1 MGRAPTSGYC
11 QTCRRRRVKC
21 DRGVPSC
28 QRCLKSGHSCG
39 GYETPLRMVNYSVAR
54 GQQSA
59 LQRAPSS
66 SRSSWMHGTPSLSY
80 ASELSLVAFDGQIS
94 LDYFLASYT
103 WAHWWKSIVITGLQ
117 GDTASAS
124 YIACRSLLMGHLG
137 VGNSDAKLQQR
148 SMQLYG
154 QSMRLVSSSLDMHQS
169 SVLADLILPVMILS
183 MYPYVM
189 EKSVKL
195 EHDLGLGL
203 ITRNCGPDCS
213 QDDRTVS
220 IFRSCRSMLIC
231 TALAK
236 RCRTFLEEDVWK
248 SAPFRAS
255 HKTCMDRLYDITS
268 SLPGLAE
275 EVLGGRNRQPE
286 QVVDAV
292 AKAETL
298 YRELRAW
305 RYDWERINPGAA
317 TVLTVSDSSKAA
329 SSVLVRQ
336 LLGRQIRF
344 NSLGQALEIFNYN
357 AALVYLSRLQELL
370 RSRTSASMHIDVAHI
385 ESQLRDRQTSS
396 PLLLTNE
403 LELPCL
409 PALEAV
415 QQCAY
420 LATELK
426 PSVATNFIALAP
438 VGILYCALKSMGPLG
453 ELLSLAVADIF
464 SATPA
469 LDQLEVFGI
478 WDTPDT
484 KEATA
489 S

>member
-1 MGRAPTSGYC
+1 
-11 QTCRRRRVKC
+11 
-21 DRGVPSC
+21 
-28 QRCLKSGHSCG
+28 
-39 GYETPLRMVNYSVAR
+39 
-54 GQQSA
+54 
-59 LQRAPSS
+59 
-66 SRSSWMHGTPSLSY
+66 
-80 ASELSLVAFDGQIS
+80 
-94 LDYFLASYT
+94 
-103 WAHWWKSIVITGLQ
+103 
-117 GDTASAS
+117 
-124 YIACRSLLMGHLG
+124 
-137 VGNSDAKLQQR
+137 
-148 SMQLYG
+148 
-154 QSMRLVSSSLDMHQS
+154 
-169 SVLADLILPVMILS
+169 
-183 MYPYVM
+183 
-189 EKSVKL
+189 
-195 EHDLGLGL
+195 
-203 ITRNCGPDCS
+203 
-213 QDDRTVS
+213 
-220 IFRSCRSMLIC
+220 
-231 TALAK
+231 
-236 RCRTFLEEDVWK
+236 
-248 SAPFRAS
+248 
-255 HKTCMDRLYDITS
+255 MDRLYDITS

-385 ESQLRDRQTSS
+385 ESQLRNRQTSS

-426 PSVATNFIALAP
+426 TSVATNFIALAP
-438 VGILYCALKSMGPLG
+438 VGILYCALKSMGHLG
-453 ELLSLAVADIF
+453 EFLSLAVADIF

-478 WDTPDT
+478 
-484 KEATA
+484 
-489 S
+489 